1 MLISAPNSAGM
12 ILYSRI
18 QNNEVLF
25 ANLRLFLYLCSQN
38 QKITIMKEQQK
49 VIFQSYR
56 PAKTRWIYWLIDILK
71 VTSYLVLPFVM
82 INLCFGDIQIGGF
95 YLREAIEIDF
105 ETIAGFFAF
114 AAVLVSVWGAST
126 TEVDKEN
133 GTITLRGILYV
144 DAVTKNIC
152 DINKIIVRGKF
163 IIGTNLFL
171 EIQGKRLGISLQEYG
186 ELVDLLRKLNPQIEV
201 EYK

>member
-1 MLISAPNSAGM
+1 M
-12 ILYSRI
+12 
-18 QNNEVLF
+18 
-25 ANLRLFLYLCSQN
+25 
-38 QKITIMKEQQK
+38 
-49 VIFQSYR
+49 
-56 PAKTRWIYWLIDILK
+56 
-71 VTSYLVLPFVM
+71 
-82 INLCFGDIQIGGF
+82 
-95 YLREAIEIDF
+95 REAIEIDL

-133 GTITLRGILYV
+133 GTITLRGVLYV

>member
-1 MLISAPNSAGM
+1 
-12 ILYSRI
+12 
-18 QNNEVLF
+18 
-25 ANLRLFLYLCSQN
+25 
-38 QKITIMKEQQK
+38 MKEQQK

-56 PAKTRWIYWLIDILK
+56 PVKTRWIYWVIDILK
-71 VTSYLVLPFVM
+71 VTSFLVLPYVM
-82 INLCFGDIQIGGF
+82 INLCFGDIPVGGF
-95 YLREAIEIDF
+95 YLREAIEINL

-133 GTITLRGILYV
+133 GTITLRGMLYV

-163 IIGTNLFL
+163 IIGANLFL

-186 ELVDLLRKLNPQIEV
+186 ELVDLLRKLNPHIEV